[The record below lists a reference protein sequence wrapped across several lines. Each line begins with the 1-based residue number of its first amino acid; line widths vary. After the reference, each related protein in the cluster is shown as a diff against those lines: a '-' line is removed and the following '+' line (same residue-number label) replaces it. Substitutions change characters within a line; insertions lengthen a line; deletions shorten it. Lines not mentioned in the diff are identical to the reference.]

1 MRVASTHL
9 MINRDAVPM
18 SAPSYSFVIPVHD
31 EEESLPE
38 LFDRLSKVMAQLDGP
53 SEAILVDD
61 GSRDRSYELM
71 RERHRL
77 DPRFKAVRL
86 SRNFGHQL
94 ALTAGTDMATGD
106 AVVIMDADLQDPP
119 EVALELAKRW
129 REGYDVVYAVRA
141 KREGETRFKRATAA
155 LFYRLLNGLTSVT
168 MPSDVGDFRLVDR
181 RALAAFREMRESN
194 RYVRGMFAWVGFR
207 QTGVDYARAP
217 RRAGETKYPLRRM
230 LRLGTNAIIGFS
242 DAPLR
247 LALGIGFTVAGLSV
261 LAALWAAIVR
271 FGGYYAVPGW
281 ASLVVVVS
289 FLGGV
294 QLIVL
299 GMIGLY
305 VGRIYEE
312 VKRRPL
318 YVVSELVGLSELAVG
333 RQAAG

>member
-1 MRVASTHL
+1 M
-9 MINRDAVPM
+9 P
-18 SAPSYSFVIPVHD
+18 APSYSFVIPVHN

-38 LFDRLSKVMAQLDGP
+38 LFDRLTGVMRQLDAV
-53 SEAILVDD
+53 SEVILVDD
-61 GSRDRSYELM
+61 GSSDGSYRLM
-71 RERHRL
+71 CERHRV
-77 DPRFKAVRL
+77 DPRFKVVRL

-94 ALTAGTDMATGD
+94 ALTAGTDLAAGD

-119 EVALELAKRW
+119 EVALELAERW
-129 REGYDVVYAVRA
+129 REGYDVVYAVRTE
-141 KREGETRFKRATAA
+141 REGETRFKRATAA
-155 LFYRLLNGLTSVT
+155 LFYRLLNRLTSVS
-168 MPSDVGDFRLVDR
+168 MPSDVGDFRLVDA

-207 QTGVDYARAP
+207 QTGVSYTRAP

-261 LAALWAAIVR
+261 LAAVWAAIVR
-271 FGGYYAVPGW
+271 LGGYYAVPGW

-318 YVVSELVGLSELAVG
+318 YLVSELIGIGDPAADQ
-333 RQAAG
+333 QAPR